1 MFDAPVKPHCL
12 GISVIR
18 AEKSTFQKVFPSSL
32 CGPAHTTETLSA
44 IGFSRNGHNRLSTAT
59 HNWPTG
65 YPQTYPLW
73 ITLSRGYNPV
83 PTTTA
88 ARRLDATGARR
99 PAHPG
104 ASTATRVAPGKHQTI
119 TMQDFWHAASAQLE
133 GELTPQQFK
142 TWIKPLTPL
151 SFDEQAC
158 MLRIAAPNRFKLDWV
173 KSQFSGR
180 IQSLAC
186 DYWEMQVDV
195 QFVLDPTAGQRQ
207 AAMQPALAPI
217 PMQPLAAQTMLA
229 QGAPAM
235 PREVPARPAM
245 APYRET
251 PMATAAHAAA
261 DIDMPVMDAAEASTQ
276 SYRVP
281 AQAAPAVM
289 AGLSAPPAAP
299 VDDTVHERSRL
310 NSILT
315 FDNLVTGKANQLA
328 RAAAVQVANNPGK
341 SYNPLYLYGGVG
353 LGKTHLIHA
362 IGNFMLMEN
371 PRARIRY
378 IHAEQ
383 YVSDV
388 VKAYQR
394 KAFDDF
400 KRYYHS
406 LDLLLID
413 DIQFFSG
420 KNRTQEEFFYAFEA
434 LIANRAQVII
444 TSDTYPKEITG
455 IDDRLISRFDSGLTV
470 AIEPPELEMRVAI
483 LMKKAQAENVTVP
496 EEVAFFVAKHLRSN
510 VRELEGALRKIL
522 AYSNFHGK
530 EITIE
535 VTREALKDLLTV
547 QNRQISVENI
557 QKTCADFYN
566 IKVADMY
573 SKKRPANIARPRQIA
588 MYLAKELTQ
597 KSLPEIGELFGG
609 RDHTTVLHAVR
620 KIADERSKDAQLNHE
635 LHVLE
640 QTLKG

>member
-1 MFDAPVKPHCL
+1 M
-12 GISVIR
+12 
-18 AEKSTFQKVFPSSL
+18 
-32 CGPAHTTETLSA
+32 
-44 IGFSRNGHNRLSTAT
+44 N
-59 HNWPTG
+59 
-65 YPQTYPLW
+65 
-73 ITLSRGYNPV
+73 
-83 PTTTA
+83 
-88 ARRLDATGARR
+88 
-99 PAHPG
+99 
-104 ASTATRVAPGKHQTI
+104 
-119 TMQDFWHAASAQLE
+119 DFWQHCSALLE
-133 GELTPQQFK
+133 RELTPQQYV
-142 TWIKPLTPL
+142 TWIKPLAPVAFDAAANTL
-151 SFDEQAC
+151 S
-158 MLRIAAPNRFKLDWV
+158 IAAPNRFKLDWV

-180 IQSLAC
+180 ISDLAR
-186 DYWEMQVDV
+186 DFWNAPIEV
-195 QFVLDPTAGQRQ
+195 QFVLDPKAGQRS
-207 AAMQPALAPI
+207 PAGATPLAPRA
-217 PMQPLAAQTMLA
+217 PLPSANP
-229 QGAPAM
+229 APVA
-235 PREVPARPAM
+235 PGPAC
-245 APYRET
+245 
-251 PMATAAHAAA
+251 AAA
-261 DIDMPVMDAAEASTQ
+261 VAA
-276 SYRVP
+276 
-281 AQAAPAVM
+281 AQAAQAAQANAAALNADEAADLDLPSLTAHEAA
-289 AGLSAPPAAP
+289 AGRRTWRPGAANANSEAA
-299 VDDTVHERSRL
+299 DSMYERSKL
-310 NSILT
+310 NPVLT
-315 FDNLVTGKANQLA
+315 FDNFVTGKANQLA
-328 RAAAVQVANNPGK
+328 RAAAIQVADNPGI
-341 SYNPLYLYGGVG
+341 SYNPLFLYGGVG

-362 IGNFMLMEN
+362 IGNQLLLDK
-371 PRARIRY
+371 PGARIRY

-420 KNRTQEEFFYAFEA
+420 KSRTQEEFFYAFEA
-434 LIANRAQVII
+434 LVANKAQVII
-444 TSDTYPKEITG
+444 TSDTYPKEISG

-483 LMKKAQAENVTVP
+483 LMRKAQSEGVSLS
-496 EEVAFFVAKHLRSN
+496 EDVAFFVAKHLRSN

-522 AYSNFHGK
+522 AYSKFHGR

-535 VTREALKDLLTV
+535 LTKEALKDLLTV

-557 QKTCADFYN
+557 QKTVADFYN

-620 KIADERSKDAQLNHE
+620 KIADERGKDAQLNHE